1 MRNLTRSED
10 DETSLNRGR
19 SGLRTSLIPSRLQ
32 EFMRSFGP
40 AWIVMIADVDAP
52 SILTAA
58 TAGAVYGYGL
68 AWFFL
73 VLIVPLFVI
82 QEVSGRIGIATGKGL
97 GDVIRTSYSRR
108 TAVLASVPMAL
119 VDVVS
124 YVAEYTGI
132 AIGAE
137 LVGVPPVVSMPLA
150 YAAHILIIRRRNYV
164 AIEKVLFAIS
174 TVLILSYAGSLL
186 VRGFTS
192 STLAYVSSAPCY
204 LFLLAAGA
212 GAVVMPFMLFYQA
225 SATAE
230 KGTVKLWAMRTET
243 FVGAVAS
250 EVGMVVIMMAT
261 AGMSASV
268 DFASPKVL
276 SQALSAIADSYATYL
291 FAVGLIAAAFM
302 ALVVISM
309 ASSWAIVEALG
320 WRKSSFF
327 WVYVAESIPA
337 VAIPIFY
344 PNPLALT
351 LTLMVAFVFVL
362 AGPGI
367 LMGRLA
373 SDERVMGGFVSR
385 GAMKAAYWLS
395 LAAILG
401 FGLVAVA
408 AAV

>member
-1 MRNLTRSED
+1 MKS
-10 DETSLNRGR
+10 GR
-19 SGLRTSLIPSRLQ
+19 TH
-32 EFMRSFGP
+32 EFLRSFGP

-58 TAGAVYGYGL
+58 TAGAAYGYGL

-73 VLIVPLFVI
+73 VLIVPLYII

-97 GDVIRTSYSRR
+97 GEVIRTSFSRR
-108 TAVLASVPMAL
+108 TAVLASVPMAM

-137 LVGVPPVVSMPLA
+137 LVGVPPIVSMPLA

-164 AIEKVLFAIS
+164 SIEKVLFVVS

-192 STLAYVSSAPCY
+192 STLAYVSSSPSY
-204 LFLLAAGA
+204 LFLLAASA

-230 KGTVKLWAMRTET
+230 KGSVRLWAMRTET

-261 AGMSASV
+261 AGMGASV
-268 DFASPKVL
+268 DFASPNVL
-276 SQALSAIADSYATYL
+276 SQALSAVADSFAPDL
-291 FAVGLIAAAFM
+291 FAVGLVAAAFM

-309 ASSWAIVEALG
+309 ASSWAVVEAMG

-327 WVYVAESIPA
+327 WVYVAESVPA
-337 VAIPIFY
+337 VAVPIFS
-344 PNPLALT
+344 PDPLSLALT
-351 LTLMVAFVFVL
+351 LLVAFVFVL

-367 LMGRLA
+367 LMGKLA
-373 SDERVMGGFVSR
+373 SDSRIMGSYASR
-385 GAMKAAYWLS
+385 GPVKLAYWVS
-395 LAAILG
+395 LAAILS
-401 FGLVAVA
+401 FGLVAVVA
-408 AAV
+408 SV

>member
-1 MRNLTRSED
+1 MRP
-10 DETSLNRGR
+10 GR
-19 SGLRTSLIPSRLQ
+19 TH
-32 EFMRSFGP
+32 EFLRSFGP

-73 VLIVPLFVI
+73 VLIVPLYII

-97 GDVIRTSYSRR
+97 GEVIRTSYSRR
-108 TAVLASVPMAL
+108 TAVFASVPMAL

-132 AIGAE
+132 AIGGE
-137 LVGVPPVVSMPLA
+137 LVGIPPIVTMPLA
-150 YAAHILIIRRRNYV
+150 YAAHIMIIRKKSYV
-164 AIEKVLFAIS
+164 STEKVLFAIS
-174 TVLILSYAGSLL
+174 TVLILAYAGSLL

-192 STLAYVSSAPCY
+192 STLTYLSSSPSY
-204 LFLLAAGA
+204 LFLLAASA

-230 KGTVKLWAMRTET
+230 KGSVRLWAMRTET

-250 EVGMVVIMMAT
+250 EIGMVVIMMAT
-261 AGMSASV
+261 TGASMSV
-268 DFASPKVL
+268 DFASPNVL
-276 SQALSAIADSYATYL
+276 SQALSAVADSYAPDL
-291 FAVGLIAAAFM
+291 FAVGLVAAAFM

-320 WRKSSFF
+320 WKRSSFY
-327 WVYVAESIPA
+327 WVYVAESLPA
-337 VAIPIFY
+337 VAVPIFY
-344 PNPLALT
+344 PDPLSLA

-367 LMGRLA
+367 LMGKLA
-373 SDERVMGGFVSR
+373 SDSRIMGGYVSK
-385 GAMKAAYWLS
+385 GPAKVAYWIS
-395 LAAILG
+395 LAAIIS
-401 FGLVAVA
+401 FGVVAV
-408 AAV
+408 VTSI